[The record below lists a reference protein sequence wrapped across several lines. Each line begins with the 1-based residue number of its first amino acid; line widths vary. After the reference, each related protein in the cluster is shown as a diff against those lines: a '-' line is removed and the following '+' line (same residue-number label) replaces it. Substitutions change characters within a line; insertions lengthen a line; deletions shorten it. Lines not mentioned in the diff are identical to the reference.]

1 MSSIW
6 QRALAPFAKRKYWI
20 QWILATAVAAAVS
33 WFVGNQLL
41 RNGGLVAAIAATL
54 TVRISLH
61 KSIREG
67 VGQLLGTAIGAGAA
81 MIALNLF
88 GFGVITVFITVILC
102 LVTSRALHLGEVASI
117 NVPITALIV
126 IGPGLAESTAIH
138 RTIST
143 LIGTSIAIVFSYF
156 AHPSS
161 PAGRTTERIKS
172 LANKCADLL
181 ELMSEAV
188 FYGYTTDIAGKM
200 LGHARLIIEDIPAVR
215 SQSLEARSYARWFP
229 TAKEDEAEELY
240 ERGVAMEHAVV
251 QVRTI
256 ARTLFDISL
265 EKELPPSIVEK
276 ISHSLSSAG
285 QLIRRESTTI
295 GEVFSREATALRTA
309 DLRASSKSLAE
320 EFMERGQK
328 IHLAQFAR
336 GISLVTNL
344 ERIADSLDLD
354 SPAITEV
361 RSPDEAA
368 ESQILALSP
377 LEQGRKIRSKL
388 RRLLPSRFQRSR

>member
-1 MSSIW
+1 MSPFW
-6 QRALAPFAKRKYWI
+6 QRAIGPFAKRKYWI
-20 QWILATAVAAAVS
+20 QWSLVTAVAASVS
-33 WFVGNQLL
+33 WLVGNQLL
-41 RNGGLVAAIAATL
+41 PNGGLVAAIAATL

-81 MIALNLF
+81 MIALNFF
-88 GFGVITVFITVILC
+88 GFGVITVFITVILS

-143 LIGTSIAIVFSYF
+143 VVGTSIAIVFSYF

-161 PAGRTTERIKS
+161 PAGRTIDRIKA
-172 LANKCADLL
+172 LANKSSDLL

-200 LGHARLIIEDIPAVR
+200 LGYARLIVEDIPTLRA
-215 SQSLEARSYARWFP
+215 QALEARSYARWFP
-229 TAKEDEAEELY
+229 TAREDEAEALY
-240 ERGVAMEHAVV
+240 ERGVAIEHAVV

-265 EKELPPSIVEK
+265 EKDLPPSIVEK
-276 ISHSLSSAG
+276 ISHSLASAS
-285 QLIRRESTTI
+285 QAIRRESTTT
-295 GEVFSREATALRTA
+295 GKAVTEEASNSRTA

-328 IHLAQFAR
+328 IQLAQFAR

-354 SPAITEV
+354 SPAITDV
-361 RSPDEAA
+361 QSPEEAA
-368 ESQILALSP
+368 EMQILALSP
-377 LEQGRKIRSKL
+377 LEQGRKIRKRI
-388 RRLLPSRFQRSR
+388 RRLIPKRFLKSR

>member
-1 MSSIW
+1 M
-6 QRALAPFAKRKYWI
+6 
-20 QWILATAVAAAVS
+20 
-33 WFVGNQLL
+33 
-41 RNGGLVAAIAATL
+41 AAIAATL

-138 RTIST
+138 RMIST

-161 PAGRTTERIKS
+161 PAGRTIDRIQS

-215 SQSLEARSYARWFP
+215 SQSLEARSYAKWFP
-229 TAKEDEAEELY
+229 TAKEEEAEELY

-265 EKELPPSIVEK
+265 EKDLPSSIVEK

-285 QLIRRESTTI
+285 RVIRSESRTI
-295 GEVFSREATALRTA
+295 GQPFSHEATNLRSA

-320 EFMERGQK
+320 EFMERGEK

-344 ERIADSLDLD
+344 ERIADSLNLD

-361 RSPDEAA
+361 RSPETGAGM
-368 ESQILALSP
+368 QILALSP
-377 LEQGRKIRSKL
+377 LEQGRKISKKV
-388 RRLLPSRFQRSR
+388 RRLLPRRFKGSR